1 MKRYTWIWDEDGFWF
16 YAVKKG
22 TPLLEDP
29 TYEMVLASDVAKL
42 LDERARLR
50 DVLEKIADGQDGTG
64 WRIQSTGYAENVQR
78 MAREALYE
86 KV

>member
-29 TYEMVLASDVAKL
+29 QYEMVLASDVAELERRYREAVGL
-42 LDERARLR
+42 LSAAQPHI
-50 DVLEKIADGQDGTG
+50 DVGTG
-64 WRIQSTGYAENVQR
+64 VYEDIAEFLT
-78 MAREALYE
+78 EEE
-86 KV
+86 KA

>member
-29 TYEMVLASDVAKL
+29 KYEMVLASDVADLERRYRKAVEL
-42 LDERARLR
+42 LRSEQKILTDDEYDRW
-50 DVLEKIADGQDGTG
+50 DNE
-64 WRIQSTGYAENVQR
+64 RIVFLSEEG
-78 MAREALYE
+78 EA
-86 KV
+86 